1 MLLKELVEKKLTC
14 YEQSFADWK
23 EAIRANGQPLIR
35 EGYIEDAYL
44 DAVIACV
51 EKYGP
56 YIVIAPN
63 IAMPHSTEGAPGVLK
78 TGIGF
83 MKVEQPVHFDPNDP
97 EKDARLFFMLASN
110 DSDAHLNNMM
120 QLADM
125 LSNDD
130 LVNDLL
136 EAKNDEDVLNFSISK
151 YLVISCNLFL
161 NISKSNTL
169 LLCNLFK

>member
-1 MLLKELVEKKLTC
+1 MLLKDLVDNKLTC
-14 YEQSFADWK
+14 YEQSFDDWK
-23 EAIRANGQPLIR
+23 EAIKANGVPLKN
-35 EGYIEDAYL
+35 EGYIDDQYIG
-44 DAVIACV
+44 AVIACV

-63 IAMPHSTEGAPGVLK
+63 IAMPHSTEGAPGVYK

-83 MKVEQPVHFDPNDP
+83 MKVEEPVHFDPADP

-130 LVNDLL
+130 LVADLL
-136 EAKNDEDVLNFSISK
+136 EAKNDEDLLKVAEK
-151 YLVISCNLFL
+151 YGEE
-161 NISKSNTL
+161 
-169 LLCNLFK
+169 

>member
-1 MLLKELVEKKLTC
+1 MLLHELVEKRLTC
-14 YEQSFADWK
+14 YEESFSDWK
-23 EAIRANGQPLIR
+23 EAIKANAVPLKN
-35 EGYIEDAYL
+35 EGYIEDAYV

-63 IAMPHSTEGAPGVLK
+63 IAMPHSTEGAPGVLQ

-83 MKVEQPVHFDPNDP
+83 MKVEQPVHFDPEDP

-130 LVNDLL
+130 LVADLL
-136 EAKNDEDVLNFSISK
+136 KCKNDEDVIAVADK
-151 YLVISCNLFL
+151 YNEG
-161 NISKSNTL
+161 
-169 LLCNLFK
+169 